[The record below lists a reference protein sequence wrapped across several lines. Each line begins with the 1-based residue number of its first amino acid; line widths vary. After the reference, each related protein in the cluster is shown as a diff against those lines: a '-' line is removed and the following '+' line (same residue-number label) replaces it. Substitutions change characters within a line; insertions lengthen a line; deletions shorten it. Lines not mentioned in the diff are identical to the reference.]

1 MDAVGRLLLVPDS
14 SFSKEG
20 VTMKTPTTLII
31 MDGFGL
37 GEPGPGNAVANA
49 STPNLDRIFRDC
61 PGCKLSASGLDVGL
75 PEGQMGNSEVG
86 HTNMGAGR
94 VVFQDLPHISR
105 DIESG
110 EFFQNS
116 AYLEAVS
123 NCREWGSALHLM
135 GLLSDG
141 GVHSHITHLFALL
154 KMAKEQ
160 GLSKVY
166 VHCFLD
172 GRDVPPSSGKHY
184 VEQLQAKSQQLG
196 VGEIATV
203 MGRYYAMDRDKRW
216 DRVQRAYDAIACG
229 QGPFEADAA
238 EAVQKSYDAGV
249 TDEFVEPVVC
259 AKNAQVQ
266 DNDSIIF
273 FNFRPDRAREIT
285 RCFVDE
291 DFTDVERK
299 TGFLSVDFIC
309 TTEYDA
315 TLPNVTV
322 AYPHQKLV
330 NTFGEYISNL
340 GLTQL
345 RIAETEKYAHVT
357 FFFNGGVEQV
367 FPGEDRCLIPSPKVA
382 TYDLQPEMSAYAVT
396 EEAVKRIESGA
407 YDVIILNFANCDMVG
422 HTGVYEAA
430 CKAVSTVDECV
441 NRVVEAT
448 SKMGG
453 VSLITADHGNAE
465 RMIDEDGEPF
475 TAHTT
480 DLVPFY
486 IVGASV
492 QLRDGRLADIAPT
505 MLDLMGLEKPAEM
518 DGQTLILN

>member
-1 MDAVGRLLLVPDS
+1 MTPTLLLILD
-14 SFSKEG
+14 G
-20 VTMKTPTTLII
+20 WGLAAPT
-31 MDGFGL
+31 
-37 GEPGPGNAVANA
+37 PGNAPYLAP
-49 STPNLDRIFRDC
+49 TPNLDNLNARC
-61 PGCKLSASGLDVGL
+61 PHAQLTASGRAVGL
-75 PEGQMGNSEVG
+75 PEGYMGNSEVG
-86 HTNMGAGR
+86 HLNIGAGR
-94 VVFQDLPHISR
+94 VVYQDMTRIDVALEDGSFAANPVLNGLL
-105 DIESG
+105 ETVKKSG
-110 EFFQNS
+110 G
-116 AYLEAVS
+116 
-123 NCREWGSALHLM
+123 RLHLA

-141 GVHSHITHLFALL
+141 GVHSHIRHLEAICD
-154 KMAKEQ
+154 MAARA
-160 GLSKVY
+160 GVPVR
-166 VHCFLD
+166 VHCIMD
-172 GRDVPPSSGKHY
+172 GRDTDP
-184 VEQLQAKSQQLG
+184 KSG
-196 VGEIATV
+196 VGFARALEEHLKDQPLARIAGLV
-203 MGRYYAMDRDKRW
+203 GRFYAMDRDKRW
-216 DRVQRAYDAIACG
+216 DRVQKAYDAIACG
-229 QGPFEADAA
+229 EGTFEADAA

-249 TDEFVEPVVC
+249 TDEFVVPVVC
-259 AKNAQVQ
+259 VKNAQVR

-273 FNFRPDRAREIT
+273 FNFRPDRAREIS

-291 DFTDVERK
+291 DFTDIQRR
-299 TGFLSVDFIC
+299 TGFLSVDFVC

-330 NTFGEYISNL
+330 NTFGEYISKL

-357 FFFNGGVEQV
+357 FFFNGGVEEV

-382 TYDLQPEMSAYAVT
+382 TYDLQPEMSAYQVT

-407 YDVIILNFANCDMVG
+407 YDVVILNFANCDMVG
-422 HTGVYEAA
+422 HTGVYDAA

-465 RMIDEDGEPF
+465 RMSDANGEPF

-480 DLVPFY
+480 NLVPFY

-505 MLDLMGLEKPAEM
+505 MLDLMGLEKPSEM
-518 DGQTLILN
+518 DGKTLIAN

>member
-1 MDAVGRLLLVPDS
+1 MN
-14 SFSKEG
+14 
-20 VTMKTPTTLII
+20 KTPTTLII
-31 MDGFGL
+31 MDGFGIA
-37 GEPGPGNAVANA
+37 PPADDNAVTLAN
-49 STPNLDRIFRDC
+49 TPVLDGLFRDYAHTT
-61 PGCKLSASGLDVGL
+61 LSASGLDVGL
-75 PEGQMGNSEVG
+75 PAGQMGNSEVG
-86 HTNMGAGR
+86 HTNIGGGR
-94 VVFQDLPHISR
+94 VVFQDLPRISR
-105 DIESG
+105 AIEDG
-110 EFFQNS
+110 GFFKNEAYNKAMDNCLQN
-116 AYLEAVS
+116 
-123 NCREWGSALHLM
+123 GSSLHLY

-141 GVHSHITHLFALL
+141 GVHSHIDHLYALL
-154 KMAKEQ
+154 QMAKDK
-160 GLSKVY
+160 GLTRVY
-166 VHCFLD
+166 IHCFLD
-172 GRDVPPSSGKHY
+172 GRDVSPTSGKGF
-184 VEQLQAKSQQLG
+184 VQALADKCAALG
-196 VGEIATV
+196 VGRIATV

-216 DRVQRAYDAIACG
+216 DRVQKAYDAIACG
-229 QGPFEADAA
+229 EGTFEADAA

-249 TDEFVEPVVC
+249 TDEFVVPVVC
-259 AKNAQVQ
+259 VKNAQVR

-273 FNFRPDRAREIT
+273 FNFRPDRAREIS

-291 DFTDVERK
+291 DFTDIQRR
-299 TGFLSVDFIC
+299 TGFLSVDFVC

-330 NTFGEYISNL
+330 NTFGEYISKL

-357 FFFNGGVEQV
+357 FFFNGGVEEV

-382 TYDLQPEMSAYAVT
+382 TYDLQPEMSAYQVT

-407 YDVIILNFANCDMVG
+407 YDVVILNFANCDMVG
-422 HTGVYEAA
+422 HTGVYDAA

-465 RMIDEDGEPF
+465 RMSDANGEPF

-480 DLVPFY
+480 NLVPFY

-505 MLDLMGLEKPAEM
+505 MLDLMGLEKPSEM
-518 DGQTLILN
+518 DGKTLIAN

>member
-1 MDAVGRLLLVPDS
+1 
-14 SFSKEG
+14 
-20 VTMKTPTTLII
+20 MKTPTTLII

-37 GEPGPGNAVANA
+37 EGPSAGNAVVNA
-49 STPNLDRIFRDC
+49 PTPNLDRIFRDF
-61 PGCKLSASGLDVGL
+61 PGCRLSASGLDVGL

-110 EFFQNS
+110 EFFKNP
-116 AYLEAVS
+116 AYLDAMS

-160 GLSKVY
+160 GLEKVY

-172 GRDVPPSSGKHY
+172 GRDVPPSSGKSY
-184 VEQLQAKSQQLG
+184 VEQLQAEIQKLG
-196 VGEIATV
+196 VGQIATV

-216 DRVQRAYDAIACG
+216 DRVQKAYDAIACG
-229 QGPFEADAA
+229 EGTFEPDAA
-238 EAVQKSYDAGV
+238 GAVQKSYDAGV
-249 TDEFVEPVVC
+249 TDEFVVPVVC
-259 AKNAQVQ
+259 AKNAQIR

-273 FNFRPDRAREIT
+273 FNFRPDRAREIA

-291 DFTDVERK
+291 DFTDIQRR
-299 TGFLSVDFIC
+299 TGFLSVDFVC

-330 NTFGEYISNL
+330 NTFGEYISKL

-357 FFFNGGVEQV
+357 FFFNGGVEEV

-382 TYDLQPEMSAYAVT
+382 TYDLQPEMSAYQVT

-465 RMIDEDGEPF
+465 RMSDANGEPF

-480 DLVPFY
+480 NLVPFY

-505 MLDLMGLEKPAEM
+505 MLDLMGLEKPIEM
-518 DGQTLILN
+518 NGETLIAN

>member
-1 MDAVGRLLLVPDS
+1 
-14 SFSKEG
+14 
-20 VTMKTPTTLII
+20 MKTPTTLII
-31 MDGFGL
+31 MDGFGM
-37 GEPGPGNAVANA
+37 EDPSAGNAVVNA
-49 STPNLDRIFRDC
+49 STPNLDKIFSQC
-61 PGCKLSASGLDVGL
+61 PGSRLSASGLDVGL

-86 HTNMGAGR
+86 HTNIGAGR

-105 DIESG
+105 DIETG
-110 EFFQNS
+110 VFFENP
-116 AYLEAVS
+116 AYLEAMD

-141 GVHSHITHLFALL
+141 GVHSHITHLYALL
-154 KMAKEQ
+154 KMAQDQ
-160 GLSKVY
+160 GLKKVY

-172 GRDVPPSSGKHY
+172 GRDVPPSSGKGY
-184 VEQLQAKSQQLG
+184 VEQLQAKMQQLG
-196 VGEIATV
+196 IGQIATV

-216 DRVQRAYDAIACG
+216 DRLQKAYDAMVCG
-229 QGPFEADAA
+229 QAPFAADAA
-238 EAVQKSYDAGV
+238 EAVQASYDAGV
-249 TDEFVEPVVC
+249 TDEFMVPVVC
-259 AKNAQVQ
+259 VKDAQLR
-266 DNDSIIF
+266 DNDSVIF

-285 RCFVDE
+285 RTLVDE

-299 TGFLSVDFIC
+299 TGFIPVDFVC

-315 TLPNVTV
+315 TMPNVSV
-322 AYPHQKLV
+322 AYPRQKLT
-330 NTFGEYISNL
+330 NIFGEYISNL

-367 FPGEDRCLIPSPKVA
+367 FPGEDRCLINSPKVA
-382 TYDLQPEMSAYAVT
+382 TYDLQPEMSAYEVT
-396 EEAVKRIESGA
+396 EEAVKRILSGN

-422 HTGVYEAA
+422 HTGVYKAA

-441 NRVVEAT
+441 GKVVEAT

-465 RMIDEDGEPF
+465 RMVDTDGSPF

-480 DLVPFY
+480 NLVPFY
-486 IVGASV
+486 IVGANV
-492 QLRDGRLADIAPT
+492 TLRDGRLCDIAPT

-518 DGQTLILN
+518 DGQTLIAK

>member
-1 MDAVGRLLLVPDS
+1 
-14 SFSKEG
+14 
-20 VTMKTPTTLII
+20 MKTPTTLII
-31 MDGFGL
+31 MDGFGM
-37 GEPGPGNAVANA
+37 EGPSAGNAVVNA
-49 STPNLDRIFRDC
+49 STPNLDRIFSQC
-61 PGCKLSASGLDVGL
+61 PGSKLSASGLDVGL
-75 PEGQMGNSEVG
+75 PQGQMGNSEVG
-86 HTNMGAGR
+86 HTNIGAGR

-105 DIESG
+105 DIETG
-110 EFFQNS
+110 VFFENP
-116 AYLEAVS
+116 AYLEAME

-154 KMAKEQ
+154 KMAQDQ
-160 GLSKVY
+160 GLKKVY

-172 GRDVPPSSGKHY
+172 GRDVPPSSGKAF
-184 VEQLQAKSQQLG
+184 VEKLQAKMQQLG
-196 VGEIATV
+196 IGQIATV

-216 DRVQRAYDAIACG
+216 ERLQKAYDAIVCG
-229 QGPFEADAA
+229 QGPFAADAA
-238 EAVQKSYDAGV
+238 DAVQASYDAGV
-249 TDEFVEPVVC
+249 TDEFMVPVVC
-259 AKNAQVQ
+259 VKDAQLR
-266 DNDSIIF
+266 DNDSVIF

-285 RCFVDE
+285 RCLVDE
-291 DFTDVERK
+291 DFTEVERR
-299 TGFLSVDFIC
+299 TGFIPVDFVC

-315 TLPNVTV
+315 TMPNVTV
-322 AYPHQKLV
+322 AYPRQKLE
-330 NTFGEYISNL
+330 NIFGKYISDL

-367 FPGEDRCLIPSPKVA
+367 FPGEDRCLIASPKVA
-382 TYDLQPEMSAYAVT
+382 TYDLQPEMSAYEVT
-396 EEAVKRIESGA
+396 EEAVNRILSGN

-441 NRVVEAT
+441 GKVVEAT

-465 RMIDEDGEPF
+465 RMIDTDGSPF

-480 DLVPFY
+480 NLVPFY
-486 IVGASV
+486 IVGANVS
-492 QLRDGRLADIAPT
+492 LRDGRLCDIAPT
-505 MLDLMGLEKPAEM
+505 MLDLMGLERPAEM
-518 DGQTLILN
+518 DGETLIAK

>member
-1 MDAVGRLLLVPDS
+1 
-14 SFSKEG
+14 
-20 VTMKTPTTLII
+20 MKTPTTLII

-37 GEPGPGNAVANA
+37 APASAGNAVTTA
-49 STPNLDRIFRDC
+49 STPNLDRIFAEC

-105 DIESG
+105 DIETG
-110 EFFQNS
+110 DFFENP
-116 AYLEAVS
+116 AYLEAMT
-123 NCREWGSALHLM
+123 NCREWGTALHLM

-141 GVHSHITHLFALL
+141 GVHSHINHLFALL
-154 KMAKEQ
+154 QMAKDQ
-160 GLSKVY
+160 GIEKVY

-184 VEQLQAKSQQLG
+184 VGLLQAKMQQLG
-196 VGEIATV
+196 VGQIASV

-216 DRVQRAYDAIACG
+216 DRVQKAYDAIVCG
-229 QGPFEADAA
+229 DAPYAADPAQ
-238 EAVQKSYDAGV
+238 AVQDSYDAGV
-249 TDEFVEPVVC
+249 TDEFMIPVVC
-259 AKNAQVQ
+259 RKDLQIREK
-266 DNDSIIF
+266 DSVIF

-285 RCFVDE
+285 RCIVDE
-291 DFTDVERK
+291 EFADFPRK
-299 TGFLSVDFIC
+299 TGYVPVTFVC

-315 TLPNVTV
+315 TMPNVSV
-322 AYPHQKLV
+322 AYPRQKLE
-330 NTFGEYISNL
+330 NIFGEYISKL

-396 EEAVKRIESGA
+396 EEAVKRILSGA

-422 HTGVYEAA
+422 HTGVFDAA
-430 CKAVSTVDECV
+430 CKAVTTVDECV
-441 NRVVEAT
+441 GKVVEAT

-453 VSLITADHGNAE
+453 ISLITADHGNADK
-465 RMIDEDGEPF
+465 MVDESGKPF

-480 DLVPFY
+480 NPVPFY
-486 IVGASV
+486 IVGANV
-492 QLRDGRLADIAPT
+492 KLRDGRLADIAPT
-505 MLDLMGLEKPAEM
+505 MLDLMGLEKPKEM
-518 DGQTLILN
+518 DGSTLIVT

>member
-1 MDAVGRLLLVPDS
+1 
-14 SFSKEG
+14 
-20 VTMKTPTTLII
+20 MKTPTTLII

-37 GEPGPGNAVANA
+37 EGPSAGNAVVNA
-49 STPNLDRIFRDC
+49 PTPNLDRIFRDF
-61 PGCKLSASGLDVGL
+61 PGCRLSASGLDVGL

-110 EFFQNS
+110 EFFKNP
-116 AYLEAVS
+116 AYLEAMS

-141 GVHSHITHLFALL
+141 GVHSHISHLFALL
-154 KMAKEQ
+154 AMAKEQ
-160 GLSKVY
+160 GLEKVY
-166 VHCFLD
+166 IHCFLD
-172 GRDVPPSSGKHY
+172 GRDVPPSSGKSY
-184 VEQLQAKSQQLG
+184 VEQLQAEIQKLG
-196 VGEIATV
+196 VGQIATV

-216 DRVQRAYDAIACG
+216 DRVQKAYDAIACG
-229 QGPFEADAA
+229 EGTFEADAA

-249 TDEFVEPVVC
+249 TDEFVVPVVC
-259 AKNAQVQ
+259 VKNAQVR

-273 FNFRPDRAREIT
+273 FNFRPDRAREIS

-291 DFTDVERK
+291 DFTDIQRR
-299 TGFLSVDFIC
+299 TGFLSVDFVC

-330 NTFGEYISNL
+330 NTFGEYISKL

-357 FFFNGGVEQV
+357 FFFNGGVEEV

-382 TYDLQPEMSAYAVT
+382 TYDLQPEMSAYQVT

-407 YDVIILNFANCDMVG
+407 YDVVILNFANCDMVG
-422 HTGVYEAA
+422 HTGVYDAA

-465 RMIDEDGEPF
+465 RMSDANGEPF

-480 DLVPFY
+480 NLVPFY

-505 MLDLMGLEKPAEM
+505 MLDLMGLEKPSEM
-518 DGQTLILN
+518 DGKTLIAN

>member
-1 MDAVGRLLLVPDS
+1 
-14 SFSKEG
+14 
-20 VTMKTPTTLII
+20 
-31 MDGFGL
+31 MDGFGME
-37 GEPGPGNAVANA
+37 GANPGNAVSNA
-49 STPNLDRIFRDC
+49 STPRLDKIFAEC
-61 PGCKLSASGLDVGL
+61 PGCRLSASGLDVGL

-86 HTNMGAGR
+86 HTNIGAGR

-105 DIESG
+105 DIDSG
-110 EFFQNS
+110 VFFQNG
-116 AYLEAVS
+116 ALNEAME
-123 NCREWGSALHLM
+123 NCREWGSSLHLM

-141 GVHSHITHLFALL
+141 GVHSHITHVFALL

-160 GLSKVY
+160 GIKNVF

-172 GRDVPPSSGKHY
+172 GRDVPPSSGKGY
-184 VEQLQAKSQQLG
+184 VEQLQAKCRELG
-196 VGEIATV
+196 VGQIATV

-216 DRVQRAYDAIACG
+216 DRVQRAYDAIANG
-229 QGPFEADAA
+229 EGPFEEDAA
-238 EAVQKSYDAGV
+238 AAVQKSYDAGV

-259 AKNAQVQ
+259 AKGGQVR
-266 DNDSIIF
+266 DNDSVIF

-291 DFTDVERK
+291 DFNDVKRK
-299 TGFLSVDFIC
+299 RGFVPVTYVC
-309 TTEYDA
+309 MTEYDA
-315 TLPNVTV
+315 TMPNVSV
-322 AYPHQKLV
+322 AYPREKLA
-330 NTFGEYISNL
+330 NIFGEYISSL

-367 FPGEDRCLIPSPKVA
+367 FPGEDRCLIASPKVA
-382 TYDLQPEMSAYAVT
+382 TYDLQPEMSAYQVT
-396 EEAVKRIESGA
+396 EEAVKRIESGS

-441 NRVVEAT
+441 GKVVDAT

-453 VSLITADHGNAE
+453 VSMITADHGNAE
-465 RMIDEDGEPF
+465 RMVDTDGSPF

-480 DLVPFY
+480 NLVPFY

-492 QLRDGRLADIAPT
+492 KLRDGRLADIAPT

-518 DGQTLILN
+518 DGETLIQK

>member
-1 MDAVGRLLLVPDS
+1 MN
-14 SFSKEG
+14 
-20 VTMKTPTTLII
+20 KTPTTLII

-37 GEPGPGNAVANA
+37 RTETEGNAVAAAN
-49 STPNLDRIFRDC
+49 TPRLDQFFQEYAHTE
-61 PGCKLSASGLDVGL
+61 LSASGLDVGL
-75 PEGQMGNSEVG
+75 PAGQMGNSEVG
-86 HTNMGAGR
+86 HTNIGAGR
-94 VVFQDLPHISR
+94 VVFQDLPRISKSI
-105 DIESG
+105 DDG
-110 EFFQNS
+110 DFFQNP
-116 AYLEAVS
+116 AYVHAMDACKEK
-123 NCREWGSALHLM
+123 RSALHLM

-141 GVHSHITHLFALL
+141 GVHSHIDHLFALMQ
-154 KMAKEQ
+154 MAKDR
-160 GLSKVY
+160 GLERVY
-166 VHCFLD
+166 IHAFLD
-172 GRDVPPSSGKHY
+172 GRDVSPTSGVNY
-184 VEQLQAKSQQLG
+184 VTRTVEKCRELG
-196 VGEIATV
+196 VGKIATL

-216 DRVQRAYDAIACG
+216 DRVQKAYDAIACG
-229 QGPFEADAA
+229 EGTFEADAA

-249 TDEFVEPVVC
+249 TDEFVVPVVC
-259 AKNAQVQ
+259 VKNAQVR

-273 FNFRPDRAREIT
+273 FNFRPDRAREIS

-291 DFTDVERK
+291 DFTDIQRR
-299 TGFLSVDFIC
+299 TGFLSVDFVC

-330 NTFGEYISNL
+330 NTFGEYISKL

-357 FFFNGGVEQV
+357 FFFNGGVEEV

-382 TYDLQPEMSAYAVT
+382 TYDLQPEMSAYQVT

-407 YDVIILNFANCDMVG
+407 YDVVILNFANCDMVG
-422 HTGVYEAA
+422 HTGVYDAA

-465 RMIDEDGEPF
+465 RMSDANGEPF

-480 DLVPFY
+480 NLVPFY

-505 MLDLMGLEKPAEM
+505 MLDLMGLEKPSEM
-518 DGQTLILN
+518 DGKTLIAN

>member
-1 MDAVGRLLLVPDS
+1 
-14 SFSKEG
+14 
-20 VTMKTPTTLII
+20 MKTPTTLII

-37 GEPGPGNAVANA
+37 EGPSAGNAVVNA
-49 STPNLDRIFRDC
+49 PTPNLDRIFRDF
-61 PGCKLSASGLDVGL
+61 PGCRLSASGLDVGL

-110 EFFQNS
+110 EFFKNP
-116 AYLEAVS
+116 AYLEAMS

-160 GLSKVY
+160 GLEKVY
-166 VHCFLD
+166 IHCFLD
-172 GRDVPPSSGKHY
+172 GRDVPPSSGKSY
-184 VEQLQAKSQQLG
+184 VEQLQAEIQKLG
-196 VGEIATV
+196 VGQIATV

-216 DRVQRAYDAIACG
+216 DRVQKAYDAIACG
-229 QGPFEADAA
+229 EGTFEADAA

-249 TDEFVEPVVC
+249 TDEFVVPVVC
-259 AKNAQVQ
+259 VKNAQVR

-273 FNFRPDRAREIT
+273 FNFRPDRAREIS

-291 DFTDVERK
+291 DFTDIQRR
-299 TGFLSVDFIC
+299 TGFLSVDFVC

-330 NTFGEYISNL
+330 NTFGEYISKL

-357 FFFNGGVEQV
+357 FFFNGGVEEV

-382 TYDLQPEMSAYAVT
+382 TYDLQPEMSAYQVT

-407 YDVIILNFANCDMVG
+407 YDVVILNFANCDMVG
-422 HTGVYEAA
+422 HTGVYDAA

-465 RMIDEDGEPF
+465 RMSDANGEPF

-480 DLVPFY
+480 NLVPFY

-505 MLDLMGLEKPAEM
+505 MLDLMGLEKP
-518 DGQTLILN
+518 DCQLIPSVR

>member
-1 MDAVGRLLLVPDS
+1 
-14 SFSKEG
+14 
-20 VTMKTPTTLII
+20 MKKPLMLMI
-31 MDGFGL
+31 MDGFGFAPA
-37 GEPGPGNAVANA
+37 EGNAIKAAN
-49 STPNLDRIFRDC
+49 TPNLD
-61 PGCKLSASGLDVGL
+61 KLFSENPLTQIGASGMDVGL
-75 PEGQMGNSEVG
+75 PDGQMGNSEVG
-86 HTNMGAGR
+86 HTNIGAGR
-94 VVFQDLPHISR
+94 VVYQELTRITKSIQDG
-105 DIESG
+105 D
-110 EFFQNS
+110 FFENP
-116 AYLEAVS
+116 ALLDAV
-123 NCREWGSALHLM
+123 NNALNNGKALHLI

-184 VEQLQAKSQQLG
+184 VEQLQAKIQQLG
-196 VGEIATV
+196 IGEIATV

-229 QGPFEADAA
+229 EGPFEADAA

-259 AKNAQVQ
+259 AKNAQVR

-291 DFTDVERK
+291 DFTDVARK

-382 TYDLQPEMSAYAVT
+382 TYDLQPEMSAYQVT

-465 RMIDEDGEPF
+465 RMIDDDGEPF

-480 DLVPFY
+480 NLVPFY
-486 IVGASV
+486 IVGASA